1 MDKKINEPQDLLDAL
16 IKIKQEAAE
25 DGEGKINKKEMFIS
39 LLCIFSYINT
49 WPVSEIASEMINSQ
63 NIKKTSHDYATVSDR
78 SGLGTNG

>member
-39 LLCIFSYINT
+39 L
-49 WPVSEIASEMINSQ
+49 MR
-63 NIKKTSHDYATVSDR
+63 R
-78 SGLGTNG
+78 S